1 MHMHNMLLACMST
14 EESVLFRK
22 FGGTCAGL
30 RQVCGSCLGK
40 YFRAK
45 IEVDMMKPLKMG
57 LRVIMEDPDGESIV
71 VVVSLGA
78 GPWDQLFCGENLPAI
93 AVGGLAAFAGGLLAI
108 LAIPRSSAQKPRA
121 LT

>member
-1 MHMHNMLLACMST
+1 MQWPLELPDI
-14 EESVLFRK
+14 
-22 FGGTCAGL
+22 
-30 RQVCGSCLGK
+30 
-40 YFRAK
+40 YRASNR
-45 IEVDMMKPLKMG
+45 M
-57 LRVIMEDPDGESIV
+57 

-78 GPWDQLFCGENLPAI
+78 GPWDQLFCGGNLPAI